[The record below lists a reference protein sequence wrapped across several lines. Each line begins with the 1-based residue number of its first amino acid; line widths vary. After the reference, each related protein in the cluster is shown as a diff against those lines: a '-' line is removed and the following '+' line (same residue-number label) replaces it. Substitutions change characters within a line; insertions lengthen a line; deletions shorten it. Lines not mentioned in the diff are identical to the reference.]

1 MLTTFKQ
8 IDSAVMGYIEYQNLD
23 DALAL
28 EEFYISFRNDWLS
41 YGAFSD
47 YYGITVKLAMI
58 ACHLGKNINHKLR
71 G

>member
-1 MLTTFKQ
+1 MLNNFRQ
-8 IDSAVMGYIEYQNLD
+8 IDGAVMGYIQYKDID

-28 EEFYISFRNDWLS
+28 EEFYIAFRNDWLT
-41 YGAFSD
+41 YGAFAE

-58 ACHLGKNINHKLR
+58 ATHLGKNINHKLR